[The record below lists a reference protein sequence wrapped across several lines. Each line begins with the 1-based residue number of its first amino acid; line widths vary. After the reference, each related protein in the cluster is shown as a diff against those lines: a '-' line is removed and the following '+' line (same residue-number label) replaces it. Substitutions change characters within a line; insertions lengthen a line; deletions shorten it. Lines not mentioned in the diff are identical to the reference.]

1 MNREIKFRGKRLD
14 NGEWAYGNLQQQAVK
29 NEEWYITSI
38 TSPFNEFLNESH
50 IIDPKTVGQYT
61 GLKDKNGKEIYEG
74 DIVTGENYP
83 FIEDDKQNYVGI
95 VVFYVDCASFGY
107 NYQCVRKDKR
117 GISNGISNEFE
128 ANEDLICE
136 NLEIIGNIYEREV
149 ENAKD

>member
-61 GLKDKNGKEIYEG
+61 GLKDKNGIDIYEG
-74 DIVTGENYP
+74 DIFHLGAPNITYTVVYFDTAFRG
-83 FIEDDKQNYVGI
+83 KQNGASSYVGL
-95 VVFYVDCASFGY
+95 DS
-107 NYQCVRKDKR
+107 RKDC
-117 GISNGISNEFE
+117 IEV
-128 ANEDLICE
+128 
-136 NLEIIGNIYEREV
+136 IGNIHESEV
-149 ENAKD
+149 NDEKI